1 MTFLYTGIFWN
12 SSIYLCL
19 VWRKSAKIKFLNIYN
34 VYGTMQNWMLW
45 KSKNIVNNW
54 TKLLDFHK
62 IQEFQNWEK
71 NWQILHDSLHSKLC
85 TRQTDWQDFRNEDW
99 NMKSFGCLFNTWFI
113 YYNLSYNISLL
124 VILLFSFD
132 LDEWY

>member
-19 VWRKSAKIKFLNIYN
+19 VWRKSAKIKILNIYN
-34 VYGTMQNWMLW
+34 VYGTVQNWMLW

-54 TKLLDFHK
+54 IKLLDFHK
-62 IQEFQNWEK
+62 IQEFQNWK
-71 NWQILHDSLHSKLC
+71 KTDKYYMILFTAKYVLDK
-85 TRQTDWQDFRNEDW
+85 QNFRNEDW

-113 YYNLSYNISLL
+113 YYYISYNINLL

>member
-1 MTFLYTGIFWN
+1 MTFLYRGIFWN

-19 VWRKSAKIKFLNIYN
+19 VWRKSAKVKISTIYN
-34 VYGTMQNWMLW
+34 VYGTVQNWMLW
-45 KSKNIVNNW
+45 KSKNNVNKW

-62 IQEFQNWEK
+62 IQEFQNW
-71 NWQILHDSLHSKLC
+71 QMLHDSLYSKIC
-85 TRQTDWQDFRNEDW
+85 TRQTDRQDFRNEVW

-113 YYNLSYNISLL
+113 YHCLSYNISLL

-132 LDEWY
+132 LDEWYYQYQ